1 VYIPTP
7 FLVEDRKVIVAF
19 MRQFD
24 FAAVVSHSD
33 TGFVASH
40 VPVLIREVGSELHIV
55 GHVARG
61 NSHWRLMQSQAES
74 MVIFQGPHAYV
85 SPTWYAVSPAVP
97 TWNYAVVHAYGA
109 ARVREDAT
117 FIAGVVE
124 DLTRRYE
131 DQREHPWSTQAV
143 PGESYEK
150 LLNAI
155 VGFEISVSRCEAKFK
170 LGQNRSVEDRAGTIA
185 GLERESS
192 PKALEL
198 AHFMRLYGQG
208 V

>member
-1 VYIPTP
+1 MYIPTP

-19 MRQFD
+19 MQQFD

-117 FIAGVVE
+117 FIAGVIE